1 MFKTNSYKNKSNES
15 KSTFDMTFNS
25 NLSLIT
31 NKSKIFPNINE
42 YKKKENLYKN
52 KKYVK
57 FRVKNIINE
66 LSKSYSYRKLLNPK
80 NNFNIEIDHKENKKH
95 KSFLNKSNS
104 LNNFSNFRKNIMRDF
119 GISKLNSESLKSN
132 NQINISKK
140 NYIDFNY
147 LLIKQK
153 KELENLII
161 NNSKKFD
168 ELKNKEEHKIYNNNN
183 NNNNNNNLIK
193 EIDNNKLSKQCLN
206 EFYKLKSMK
215 RKKNNILKF
224 NEIKNLDCPDYEDL
238 NLINKETILRKNLG
252 LFSHKNLN
260 RIIKIFNIN
269 KFNFDLD
276 NDDLG
281 DKNIKLLKTNLKNI
295 ELIIH
300 SKSNEKQ
307 PKFVKEKLK
316 NETIK
321 KFRSLNGDLL

>member
-1 MFKTNSYKNKSNES
+1 
-15 KSTFDMTFNS
+15 
-25 NLSLIT
+25 
-31 NKSKIFPNINE
+31 
-42 YKKKENLYKN
+42 
-52 KKYVK
+52 
-57 FRVKNIINE
+57 
-66 LSKSYSYRKLLNPK
+66 
-80 NNFNIEIDHKENKKH
+80 
-95 KSFLNKSNS
+95 
-104 LNNFSNFRKNIMRDF
+104 MRDF

-193 EIDNNKLSKQCLN
+193 EIDYNKLSKQCLN

-307 PKFVKEKLK
+307 PKFIKEKLK

>member
-1 MFKTNSYKNKSNES
+1 MIKINSYKSKSNES
-15 KSTFDMTFNS
+15 KSNFDSTFNS
-25 NLSLIT
+25 TFSFIT
-31 NKSKIFPNINE
+31 SKSKIFPNIKE
-42 YKKKENLYKN
+42 HKKKENLYKN

-66 LSKSYSYRKLLNPK
+66 LDKSYSFRKLLNQK
-80 NNFNIEIDHKENKKH
+80 NKEFYNIQNKNQKN
-95 KSFLNKSNS
+95 FLNKSKS
-104 LNNFSNFRKNIMRDF
+104 INNFSNFRKNIMRDF
-119 GISKLNSESLKSN
+119 GISNLNSKRNL
-132 NQINISKK
+132 IDISKK
-140 NYIDFNY
+140 NYFDFNY
-147 LLIKQK
+147 LLINKN
-153 KELENLII
+153 KELENKILNI
-161 NNSKKFD
+161 SKKFD
-168 ELKNKEEHKIYNNNN
+168 ELKNKEEHEINYNNNN
-183 NNNNNNNLIK
+183 HNNQNKNHLIK
-193 EIDNNKLSKQCLN
+193 EIDYNKLSKQCLN
-206 EFYKLKSMK
+206 EFYKLKSIK
-215 RKKNNILKF
+215 RKNDNILKF

-307 PKFVKEKLK
+307 PKFIKERLR